1 MLRIGIVDDHLLF
14 RRSLVLLVNTF
25 PNTKVVLQAG
35 NGQELLAQ
43 LNAVAIDLL
52 LLDIQMPAM
61 DGFQTCTTIKRLY
74 PDIKILIIS
83 QLSTREAI
91 HKVMELGANGF
102 FSKNSNPEQL
112 EQAIRGIKDKEF
124 YFEQELGAIVRE
136 IVSGTKKRQSAST
149 DSAVA
154 ISAREMDVLRL
165 ACKEYSSIEIADR
178 LCITARTVDTHR
190 KRVMERTQSKNFI
203 GVIVYALRH
212 GLLFIDDL

>member
-1 MLRIGIVDDHLLF
+1 M
-14 RRSLVLLVNTF
+14 LVNTF

>member
-14 RRSLVLLVNTF
+14 RRSLVMLVNTF